1 MAADI
6 WARLA
11 GATGFQWDEGNA
23 TKNWVRHEVGQGE
36 CEQLFF
42 GSPFLVAPDL
52 THSETEPR
60 FYALGQTAAGR
71 RLFLVFT
78 LRDTLIRIISARD
91 MSRRER
97 KVYADA
103 EASEAES

>member
-1 MAADI
+1 MAADL
-6 WARLA
+6 WTRLA

-23 TKNWVRHEVGQGE
+23 TKNWVGHQVSQGE
-36 CEQLFF
+36 CEQIFF
-42 GSPFLVAPDL
+42 SAPFLVAPDL
-52 THSETEPR
+52 THSQAEPR
-60 FYALGQTAAGR
+60 LYALGQTAAGR

-78 LRDTLIRIISARD
+78 LRDTLIRVISARD

-103 EASEAES
+103 QASEAES